1 MQVFERHK
9 RKFKLTDYGEMYEV
23 MGDGS
28 IIKVDRDNLL
38 PIQEFTDS
46 STTLLNTETPHGTDT
61 TTVYTCDT
69 CGKSFKARIALAGHR
84 RSHKKEVAI

>member
-1 MQVFERHK
+1 MQAFERHK

-23 MGDGS
+23 MRDGT

-46 STTLLNTETPHGTDT
+46 STTLLDTETPHAITST
-61 TTVYTCDT
+61 TAYICDT
-69 CGKSFKARIALAGHR
+69 CGKSFKARIALAGHK
-84 RSHKKEVAI
+84 RSHKKEVS